1 MQEAGSSTSLRSA
14 QNDRA
19 RVGHPEFQVGER
31 SATGERKR
39 YRRLRKKIVVPVVQ
53 AGKVEIRVKSF
64 AGKELRGGR
73 DF

>member
-1 MQEAGSSTSLRSA
+1 
-14 QNDRA
+14 
-19 RVGHPEFQVGER
+19 VGHPEFQVGER

-64 AGKELRGGR
+64 AGKEGWERFLNRGSGIEEFWKSGLEEGR
-73 DF
+73 